1 MMAGAYQLEG
11 REHALGRPLRD
22 TPWRG
27 RAGGAVRSDAL
38 YTAAVPHR
46 NRSPRSRGMQP
57 LDVSSGRQRRTL
69 QPPGRRPVTSVAPPA
84 GDPAPPAL
92 PTTPKTPE
100 SDVLASDSSPP
111 GITKLSKE
119 EGEAAQKT
127 CKPLADALAAAAKKE
142 KLAGATGRYA
152 FVQQFLQNPPK
163 LAHVDVAKCAE
174 PAPSR
179 HACLPRRHD
188 RERSEDEP
196 RPRRGRP
203 RDVARARAAG
213 SLRKRRA
220 HPGRFGALTAGSW
233 TSKAE
238 DWSAPGWACARFNLA
253 GEPQRFQYQLVTNA
267 KAGTWEVIA
276 RGFPVKDGSPTELYA
291 HGRIEDGHI
300 KPSRDVYRRAPTR

>member
-1 MMAGAYQLEG
+1 MSPAGANGE
-11 REHALGRPLRD
+11 PF
-22 TPWRG
+22 
-27 RAGGAVRSDAL
+27 
-38 YTAAVPHR
+38 
-46 NRSPRSRGMQP
+46 N
-57 LDVSSGRQRRTL
+57 
-69 QPPGRRPVTSVAPPA
+69 PPGAAPVTSVAPPA

-92 PTTPKTPE
+92 PAAPKTAEP
-100 SDVLASDSSPP
+100 DVLASDSSPP

-163 LAHVDVAKCAE
+163 LAHVDVAKCADLLLRDMRAYLAGMIESEAKMNLGRVVVGLATSLERE
-174 PAPSR
+174 PPDLCAS
-179 HACLPRRHD
+179 
-188 RERSEDEP
+188 
-196 RPRRGRP
+196 
-203 RDVARARAAG
+203 AG
-213 SLRKRRA
+213 PVPADL
-220 HPGRFGALTAGSW
+220 GALAAGSW
-233 TSKAE
+233 TSTAE